1 MNHPLTTQRSK
12 IALVLAGGGVA
23 GAMYEIGALCAIDA
37 VLPQLRV
44 NDFDMYVGTSAG
56 AFIAACI
63 ANGLS
68 PQTLLTVVTHPL
80 PGIEQLTPDHIFAFK
95 PTAALR
101 RSVHLPAAL
110 LATVQ
115 RILREGR
122 NASLVDLIESLS
134 TGLPTGL
141 YDPLPMESYLRNILF
156 RSGGSNDFRTLPH
169 ILAIIAT
176 DLNTGQRAVFGQPP
190 LEHIPISLAA
200 CASAAMPIFYQPVR
214 IEDRV
219 YIDGGIRGT
228 ASLDVA
234 VDSGA
239 QLIICVNPLVPFDN
253 SQHLMGHSLSDQG
266 IQRIGNQA
274 FRTFAHAGL
283 QYHLKQ
289 VRRQHPDV
297 DIMLIEPQANDMLM
311 FDENAM
317 RYHTRLQIAH
327 HGMQTVAAHFQ
338 QHAAYYRS
346 VLARHGVRM
355 HPDHP
360 LPTLTVDDQAG
371 RLIKRGPSIPTSTGA
386 SRALSVPSA
395 GLSQTLAELDR
406 LLQHLEQQSD
416 PSRSRS

>member
-37 VLPQLRV
+37 VLPQLTV
-44 NDFDMYVGTSAG
+44 NDFDIYVGTSAG

-63 ANGLS
+63 ANGLRA
-68 PQTLLTVVTHPL
+68 QTLLTMLTNPV
-80 PGIEQLTPDHIFAFK
+80 PGIERLTPDHIFALN
-95 PTAALR
+95 PAAALR

-134 TGLPTGL
+134 NGLPTGL
-141 YDPLPMESYLRNILF
+141 YDPLPLESYLRNILSQ
-156 RSGGSNDFRTLPH
+156 SGSSNDFHTLPH
-169 ILAIIAT
+169 TLAIIAT

-190 LEHIPISLAA
+190 LEHIPISLAV

-214 IEDRV
+214 IGDRD

-228 ASLDVA
+228 TSLDVA
-234 VDSGA
+234 VDRGA
-239 QLIICVNPLVPFDN
+239 QLILCVNPLVPFDN
-253 SQHLMGHSLSDQG
+253 SQHLLGRSLSDQG

-297 DIMLIEPQANDMLM
+297 DIILIEPQTNDRLM

-317 RYHTRLQIAH
+317 RYYTRLQIAH
-327 HGMQTVAAHFQ
+327 HGMKTVAAHFQ
-338 QHAAYYRS
+338 QHAGYYQS
-346 VLARHGVRM
+346 LLARHGVRM
-355 HPDHP
+355 HPHHP
-360 LPTLTVDDQAG
+360 LPTLTVDDQGDRPMNRG
-371 RLIKRGPSIPTSTGA
+371 RSVATSNGA
-386 SRALSVPSA
+386 PGALSAPSA

-406 LLQHLEQQSD
+406 LLQHLEQQAD
-416 PSRSRS
+416 RRFGF

>member
-37 VLPQLRV
+37 LLPQLTV
-44 NDFDMYVGTSAG
+44 NDFDIYVGTSAG

-63 ANGLS
+63 ANGLRA
-68 PQTLLTVVTHPL
+68 QTLLTLLTNPV
-80 PGIEQLTPDHIFAFK
+80 PGIERLTPDHIFALN
-95 PTAALR
+95 PAAALH
-101 RSVHLPAAL
+101 RSIHLPAAL

-134 TGLPTGL
+134 NGLPTGL
-141 YDPLPMESYLRNILF
+141 YDPLPLESYLRNILSQ
-156 RSGGSNDFRTLPH
+156 SGASNDFRTLPH
-169 ILAIIAT
+169 TLAIIAT

-190 LEHIPISLAA
+190 LEHIPISLAV

-214 IEDRV
+214 IGDRD

-228 ASLDVA
+228 TSLDVA
-234 VDSGA
+234 VDRGA
-239 QLIICVNPLVPFDN
+239 QLILCVNPLVPFDN
-253 SQHLMGHSLSDQG
+253 SQHLLGRSLSDQG

-297 DIMLIEPQANDMLM
+297 DIIVIEPQANDRLM

-327 HGMQTVAAHFQ
+327 HGMETVAAHFQ
-338 QHAAYYRS
+338 QHAAYYQS
-346 VLARHGVRM
+346 LLARHGVRM
-355 HPDHP
+355 HPHHP
-360 LPTLTVDDQAG
+360 LPTLTADNQEG
-371 RLIKRGPSIPTSTGA
+371 HPINRGLSVATSNGA
-386 SRALSVPSA
+386 PRALSAPSA
-395 GLSQTLAELDR
+395 DLSQTLAELDR
-406 LLQHLEQQSD
+406 LLQHLEQQAD
-416 PSRSRS
+416 RRCGF